1 MTGDGRR
8 VTRFVPRWAV
18 ALAAVLSGSSF
29 ANALADFDKFIA
41 QTQSGRA
48 SFEQTVTDV
57 RGKVTQKSSGQ
68 FSFVRPGKFRWS
80 YEKPAQLIVGDAG
93 RVTFFDPD
101 LNQVTIRKLEQAF
114 SSTPAALL
122 SGKNDIATAFTLVA
136 QPDTEN
142 MAWLEAIPRSKDAG
156 IEKVRMGFS
165 KGELA
170 AMELTDAFN
179 NRTRLQF
186 SRFEK
191 NPKLPTSEFA
201 FTPPKGAD
209 VIGP

>member
-1 MTGDGRR
+1 M
-8 VTRFVPRWAV
+8 
-18 ALAAVLSGSSF
+18 LAAPWPAG
-29 ANALADFDKFIA
+29 ANALADFERFVA

-48 SFEQTVTDV
+48 SFEQTVTDAQ
-57 RGKVTQKSSGQ
+57 GKVTQKNQGQ
-68 FSFVRPGKFRWS
+68 FAFVRPGKFRWS
-80 YEKPAQLIVGDAG
+80 YEKPAQLIIGDAG
-93 RVTFFDPD
+93 RVTLFDPE

-136 QPDTEN
+136 QPDAEGLT
-142 MAWLEAIPRSKDAG
+142 WLEAIPRSKDAG
-156 IEKVRMGFS
+156 IERIRMGFA
-165 KGELA
+165 KGELST
-170 AMELTDAFN
+170 MELGDAFGN
-179 NRTRLQF
+179 KTRLAF

-191 NPKLPTSEFA
+191 NARVPAAEFA

>member
-1 MTGDGRR
+1 MLST
-8 VTRFVPRWAV
+8 AALSV
-18 ALAAVLSGSSF
+18 ALVPVMAFG
-29 ANALADFDKFIA
+29 NALADFDKFIT

-136 QPDTEN
+136 QPDAEN
-142 MAWLEAIPRSKDAG
+142 MVWLEAIPRSKDAG

-165 KGELA
+165 KGELS

-179 NRTRLQF
+179 NKTRLQF
-186 SRFEK
+186 SKFEK
-191 NPKLPTSEFA
+191 NPNLRASEFA
-201 FTPPKGAD
+201 FMPPKGAD
-209 VIGP
+209 VVGP

>member
-1 MTGDGRR
+1 MR
-8 VTRFVPRWAV
+8 VARGCAVVV
-18 ALAAVLSGSSF
+18 ALTAIPAF
-29 ANALADFDKFIA
+29 ANALADFDAFVS
-41 QTQSGRA
+41 QTQTGRA
-48 SFEQTVTDV
+48 TFEQTVTDA
-57 RGKVTQKSSGQ
+57 RGKVTQRSNGQ

-80 YEKPAQLIVGDAG
+80 YDKPAQLIVGDAG

-136 QPDTEN
+136 QPD
-142 MAWLEAIPRSKDAG
+142 ADGLRWLEAIPRSKDAG
-156 IEKVRMGFS
+156 IEKIRMGFA
-165 KGELA
+165 KGELTT
-170 AMELTDAFN
+170 MELGDAFGN
-179 NRTRLQF
+179 KTRLAF
-186 SRFEK
+186 ARFEK
-191 NPKLPTSEFA
+191 NARIPASDFA